1 MPTLLHLAASPRG
14 ALSFSNSA
22 ARSTIARLRDS
33 IPNLTIVERQ
43 LGQTPLPPVDQHLV
57 AASLMPAAQ
66 RGAAELAAL
75 ALSEQLIVEL
85 EVASIVLISTPMY
98 NFTVPAA
105 LKNWLDYVVRP
116 HRTFALSAA
125 GKAGMLA
132 DLPVRVLMASGGPVH
147 PLHDFATPYLRHVF
161 QTIGL
166 ADFEAIHLEQ
176 MLRGEDAVA
185 RSQQQL
191 TRWQVGFVEQMQVR
205 LRV

>member
-1 MPTLLHLAASPRG
+1 MPILLHLAASPRG
-14 ALSFSNSA
+14 ALSFSSSA

-43 LGQTPLPPVDQHLV
+43 LGQAPLPAVDQHFV

-66 RGAAELAAL
+66 RGAEELAAL
-75 ALSEQLIVEL
+75 ALSEQLIAEL
-85 EVASIVLISTPMY
+85 EAASIVLISTPLY

-116 HRTFALSAA
+116 HRTFALSAS

-132 DLPVRVLMASGGPVH
+132 DRPVRVLMASGGPLL
-147 PLHDFATPYLRHVF
+147 PQQDFATPYLRHVF

-166 ADFEAIHLEQ
+166 ADFGAIHLEQ
-176 MLRGEDAVA
+176 MLRGEEAVA
-185 RSQQQL
+185 HSQQQL
-191 TRWQVGFVEQMQVR
+191 ARWQAELEEEMGGV
-205 LRV
+205 LA